1 MAAKNRFCV
10 RYLIRA
16 EVYLQAEKIMEKPTA
31 QGKESGS
38 NNEEFVRLLL
48 IYQKRV
54 YGFILTMVPNFSDAE
69 DVFQQVVMIMCRRF
83 NEFQAGTNFLAWA
96 IQIARYELYNV
107 RKIKRR
113 SFIYFSSETMETI
126 FQETCSRLSQMD
138 QRVGFLEECLKKLDK
153 ADRGLVSRRYEEG
166 LKIKDIAEQSGLSV
180 HNLYR
185 GFNRIHLFLR
195 HCVNTQLEGENNL

>member
-1 MAAKNRFCV
+1 
-10 RYLIRA
+10 
-16 EVYLQAEKIMEKPTA
+16 MENPTT
-31 QGKESGS
+31 QGKENVS

-48 IYQKRV
+48 IYQKRI

-69 DVFQQVVMIMCRRF
+69 DVFQQVVMIMCRQF
-83 NEFQAGTNFLAWA
+83 TEFVPGTNFLAWA

-113 SFIYFSSETMETI
+113 SFIHFSSETIETI
-126 FQETCSRLSQMD
+126 FEETCSRISQMD
-138 QRVGFLEECLKKLDK
+138 QRVGMLEECLKKLGQEE
-153 ADRGLVSRRYEEG
+153 RNLIHRRYEEG
-166 LKIKDIAEQSGLSV
+166 IKIKDIAEQLGLSV

-195 HCVNTQLEGENNL
+195 HCVNAQLEGDNSL